1 MNFLFDAQLPRRL
14 AVCLREQG
22 HDTIH
27 TLDLPRANKTH
38 DQEINEL
45 SVRES
50 RVVVTKDS
58 DFVDS
63 LILRGQPWKL
73 LLVTTGNIRNSDL
86 EALFL
91 ANLGKLLNGLA
102 LYDYVELSRS
112 AVILHS

>member
-1 MNFLFDAQLPRRL
+1 MPSRL
-14 AVCLREQG
+14 AALLSERGYDAV
-22 HDTIH
+22 H
-27 TLDLPRANKTH
+27 TLDLPRRNQTT

-63 LILRGQPWKL
+63 LLLRRQPWKL
-73 LLVTTGNIRNSDL
+73 LLVTTGNIQNQAL

-91 ANLGKLLNGLA
+91 ANLAILVEALA
-102 LYDYVELSRS
+102 TNDYLELSRS
-112 AVILHS
+112 AVILRG